1 MWDSIKDDPIIKTV
15 VVIIL
20 GVLAFGFAFNVMFGA
35 NSGGMESGGMGGGS
49 YSLSNTL
56 SYTLSLLIQIAL
68 ILIVVGAII
77 AAIKYFKKYII
88 DGNKFTGIDLSDKK
102 SVYRYVIYG
111 AGVLLVL
118 VVLSSLMNGT
128 SSSNM
133 AVGTIQNNGNYAVN
147 TGSQFNVLS
156 VLGFFIKILLF
167 LSTSGLIVAAFMYFK
182 NEYSNKNKN
191 IANATNVTSEKKIE
205 KKCKNCGVVLKD
217 SWKCCPNCGDEVDI
231 TLEKEIEPL
240 KTEEPSKDIKEI
252 IEVKEETVL
261 EENSIQ
267 ENPESKDN
275 RSTKYNSKLNKK

>member
-1 MWDSIKDDPIIKTV
+1 MWDSIKNDPIIKTV

-49 YSLSNTL
+49 YSLGNTL

-68 ILIVVGAII
+68 ILVVVGAII

-111 AGVLLVL
+111 AGALLVL

-133 AVGTIQNNGNYAVN
+133 AVGTMQNNGNYASN
-147 TGSQFNVLS
+147 TGSQFSILS
-156 VLGFFIKILLF
+156 VLGFFIKMLLF
-167 LSTSGLIVAAFMYFK
+167 LSTAGLIGAAFMYFK
-182 NEYSNKNKN
+182 NEYLNKNVT
-191 IANATNVTSEKKIE
+191 NATNNTNVTPEKKIE
-205 KKCKNCGVVLKD
+205 KKCKNCGVVIKD
-217 SWKCCPNCGDEVDI
+217 SWKCCPNCGEEVDMI
-231 TLEKEIEPL
+231 TEKDQIIEPL
-240 KTEEPSKDIKEI
+240 TTEEATKDIKEI
-252 IEVKEETVL
+252 IEVSEETVL
-261 EENSIQ
+261 EEN
-267 ENPESKDN
+267 
-275 RSTKYNSKLNKK
+275 YNEKKSNEEKSNEEKS

>member
-1 MWDSIKDDPIIKTV
+1 MWDSIKNDPIIKTV

-35 NSGGMESGGMGGGS
+35 NSSGMESGGMGGGS
-49 YSLSNTL
+49 YSLGNTL

-68 ILIVVGAII
+68 ILVVVGAII

-111 AGVLLVL
+111 AGALLVL

-133 AVGTIQNNGNYAVN
+133 AVGTMQNNGNYAAN
-147 TGSQFNVLS
+147 TGSQFSILT
-156 VLGFFIKILLF
+156 VLGFFVKMLLF
-167 LSTSGLIVAAFMYFK
+167 LSTAGLIVASFMYFK
-182 NEYSNKNKN
+182 NEYLNKNVT
-191 IANATNVTSEKKIE
+191 IVTNVTPEKKIE
-205 KKCKNCGVVLKD
+205 KKCKGCGVVLKD

-231 TLEKEIEPL
+231 TTERDQIIEPPT
-240 KTEEPSKDIKEI
+240 TEEVSKDIKEI
-252 IEVKEETVL
+252 IEVNEETVL
-261 EENSIQ
+261 EENIIEEKS
-267 ENPESKDN
+267 ESKN
-275 RSTKYNSKLNKK
+275 NNKTKYNSKLNKK